1 MNRLFDYVLL
11 QKQKGVLNSSISES
25 LKKAGWNE
33 LDIEAALSG
42 DIVPTPDYAT
52 FNSDITAT
60 QPLAYNYT
68 LWDTFQHFL
77 MFLTMA
83 IYATA
88 LDMLTYQLLE
98 RLLPSKEAPW
108 YEFYSYSFGQYFGM
122 ALMSV
127 VIITFPI
134 FVFLFIK
141 IKRQTLANPA
151 LKSLKSRKV
160 LTYITLG
167 VTFLIVL
174 GNIVSMLFQVLTGNL
189 ALTNFLHFLSPIF
202 MCSIIFTYFIREARE
217 K

>member
-1 MNRLFDYVLL
+1 MNRLFDYVIL
-11 QKQKGVLNSSISES
+11 QKQKGVSSSTIAEK
-25 LKKAGWNE
+25 LKNAGWTDG
-33 LDIEAALSG
+33 DIEAALS
-42 DIVPTPDYAT
+42 DNIVPIPEYAT
-52 FNSDITAT
+52 LKSVSSTT
-60 QPLAYNYT
+60 QSLAYNYT

-83 IYATA
+83 IYVTT

-98 RLLPSKEAPW
+98 KLLPSKESPW

-122 ALMSV
+122 ALMSA

-134 FVFLFIK
+134 FVFLFIR
-141 IKRQTLANPA
+141 IKKQTVQNPA

-160 LTYITLG
+160 LTYITLA

-174 GNIVSMLFQVLTGNL
+174 GNIVNMLFQVLTGNL
-189 ALTNFLHFLSPIF
+189 ELINFLHFLSPIL
-202 MCSIIFTYFIREARE
+202 MCSLIFTYFIREARE